1 MRFITNIAIF
11 AVVAIGLA
19 ACQELPNYFVDDN
32 TVARVGRK
40 DLRISEIEQ
49 VVPKTLSGA
58 DSLQFV
64 ELYINRWIVKQLK
77 VQEAELLFPSSADDI
92 EAKVEEYRQSLLI
105 RKIEKYYLDS
115 EPAADITNADIEAYY
130 NTHKSDFRLDKTVVK
145 GTVVAFG
152 EKFRQKDKLLEAM
165 KSSKPEAQR
174 DFRDLCTK
182 NNFTLHE
189 ITEWTDFGEFLAL
202 LPTMRSRNYDS
213 LLSESGVQKMN
224 ADGIQYYFRISAVR
238 HKGEVQPLETARET
252 IMRVLTT
259 QRHGETIRA
268 REEEIMHKA
277 IENGH
282 ARIYIDNDNQ
292 KE

>member
-1 MRFITNIAIF
+1 M
-11 AVVAIGLA
+11 
-19 ACQELPNYFVDDN
+19 
-32 TVARVGRK
+32 
-40 DLRISEIEQ
+40 
-49 VVPKTLSGA
+49 
-58 DSLQFV
+58 
-64 ELYINRWIVKQLK
+64 K

-105 RKIEKYYLDS
+105 RKIEQYYLDS
-115 EPAADITNADIEAYY
+115 EPRPDITDADIEAYY
-130 NTHKSDFRLDKTVVK
+130 KAHKADFRLDKTVVK

-152 EKFRQKDKLLEAM
+152 EKFRQKDKLLDAM
-165 KSSKPEAQR
+165 KMKSNKPEAQR

-182 NNFTLHE
+182 NNFALHE

-202 LPTMRSRNYDS
+202 LPTVRSRNYNS
-213 LLSESGVQKMN
+213 LLSDNGVQKMN

-252 IMRVLTT
+252 ILRVLTT

-268 REEEIMHKA
+268 REEEIMRKA

-282 ARIYIDNDNQ
+282 ARIYTDNDNQ
-292 KE
+292 KNE